1 MRLDKE
7 TFAGRGRSFVAFIS
21 RALVP
26 GLFFVALVC
35 AAQTARAQSSAG
47 SNGMVIS
54 QVYTRGGEPGAALRN
69 DFIEFFNRGTSNA
82 NLADYS
88 LVISTT
94 WARGDCRRECQLRL
108 CGHHRRARRIPF
120 VPAWE

>member
-54 QVYTRGGEPGAALRN
+54 QVYTRGGEPGAA
-69 DFIEFFNRGTSNA
+69 A
-82 NLADYS
+82 A
-88 LVISTT
+88 
-94 WARGDCRRECQLRL
+94 QRL
-108 CGHHRRARRIPF
+108 HRIFQSRYEQRKPG
-120 VPAWE
+120 